1 VRKILLLFMG
11 LLILIPSVSASAQV
25 QNSVI
30 SSRGLTLQIKSIFL
44 NEIQVRGEGSTRGAA
59 LAILANGDYLL
70 GGGANGNQIFRYQPR
85 NEKLE
90 NIGEVYSVT
99 LRRNDARFAITDLQ
113 PLFEN
118 EREAKVLVSYPRLG
132 SNQNCVQLQVDLIK
146 INLINGS
153 LENIETWFVT
163 DPCVPINAVQHAAG
177 KLEQIDSTSA
187 YLTVGD
193 FGFTRI
199 NNRRVSG
206 DLSTIFKINKDGA
219 EKISTGHRNAQGI
232 LLYRDKY
239 LLASE
244 HGPRGGDELN
254 IIKSDTD
261 YGWPF
266 VTWGAAYSAGDY
278 VVPRRSNSHD
288 GYQKPIM
295 YWTPSIAPTD
305 LIQLPLNSNWK
316 RWSGQ
321 ILMGT
326 LREQSLVRI
335 YLDNDLRPT
344 AQDFIN
350 VNERIR
356 GLEIS
361 QNGIVVATTDSG
373 RILEIKPL

>member
-1 VRKILLLFMG
+1 VRKILLLLVG
-11 LLILIPSVSASAQV
+11 LLLIIPSVSASAQV

-30 SSRGLTLQIKSIFL
+30 SSRGLTLQVKTISL
-44 NEIQVRGEGSTRGAA
+44 NQIQVRGEGSTRGAS

-70 GGGANGNQIFRYQPR
+70 GGGANGNRIFRYQPKT
-85 NEKLE
+85 EKLE
-90 NIGEVYSVT
+90 NLGEVYST
-99 LRRNDARFAITDLQ
+99 ALRRNDARFAITDLL
-113 PLFEN
+113 PLTEN
-118 EREAKVLVSYPRLG
+118 DREASVLVSYPRLG
-132 SNQNCVQLQVDLIK
+132 SNQNCVQLQVDLVK
-146 INLINGS
+146 INLISGS
-153 LENIETWFVT
+153 LENTETWFVT
-163 DPCVPINAVQHAAG
+163 DPCVPINAVQHASG
-177 KLEQIDSTSA
+177 KLEKIDADNA

-199 NNRRVSG
+199 NSRSTSG
-206 DLSTIFKINKDGA
+206 DLSSIFKISKNST
-219 EKISTGHRNAQGI
+219 EKISSGHRNAQGI
-232 LLYRDKY
+232 LLYRGRY

-254 IIKSDTD
+254 VIKPNTD

-288 GYQKPIM
+288 GYEKPIM

-305 LIQLPLNSNWK
+305 LIELPLNSNWK

-356 GLEIS
+356 GLEIT
-361 QNGIVVATTDSG
+361 QDGIVVATTDSG
-373 RILEIKPL
+373 KILEIKPL

>member
-1 VRKILLLFMG
+1 MG

-30 SSRGLTLQIKSIFL
+30 SSRGLTLQMKSIFL

-90 NIGEVYSVT
+90 NIGEVYSDT

-113 PLFEN
+113 PLSEN

-146 INLINGS
+146 INLISGS

-163 DPCVPINAVQHAAG
+163 DPCVPINAVQHASG
-177 KLEQIDSTSA
+177 KLERIDSASA
-187 YLTVGD
+187 YFTVGD

-254 IIKSDTD
+254 IIKPDTD

>member
-1 VRKILLLFMG
+1 MG

-30 SSRGLTLQIKSIFL
+30 SSRGLTLQMKSIFL
-44 NEIQVRGEGSTRGAA
+44 NEFQVKAEGSTRGAA

-70 GGGANGNQIFRYQPR
+70 GGGARGNQIFRYQPR

-90 NIGEVYSVT
+90 NIGEVYSDT

-113 PLFEN
+113 PLSEN

-146 INLINGS
+146 INLISGS

-163 DPCVPINAVQHAAG
+163 DPCVPINAVQHASG
-177 KLEQIDSTSA
+177 KLERIDSTSA

-206 DLSTIFKINKDGA
+206 DLGTIFKINKDGA

-232 LLYRDKY
+232 LLFRDKY

-254 IIKSDTD
+254 IIKPDTD

-295 YWTPSIAPTD
+295 YWTPSVAPTD

-361 QNGIVVATTDSG
+361 QHGIVVATTDSG